1 MITIVDYGMG
11 NLGSICNMFKRIGT
25 AVEVTSNVARI
36 AAARKLLLPGV
47 GAFDAAMS
55 RIKERG
61 LREVLDRKALDE
73 RIPVLGICLGM
84 QLLCNQSEEGKLPGL
99 GWIDADV
106 RRFRVSTETPL
117 KIPHMGWNTVDVQ
130 KPNPLIATDEGEQR
144 YYFVHSYHADCRNHS
159 DVLATA
165 HYGYNFAAA
174 VSRDNIMGVQFH
186 PEKSHRFGLALMR
199 RFVNLPCLST
209 A

>member
-1 MITIVDYGMG
+1 MTIAIPALNCG
-11 NLGSICNMFKRIGT
+11 NFSSVINI
-25 AVEVTSNVARI
+25 VEKAGGQARVI
-36 AAARKLLLPGV
+36 HNPAELVSFQKLLIAGV
-47 GAFDAAMS
+47 GAFDAGMS
-55 RIKERG
+55 SIIEGKWK
-61 LREVLDRKALDE
+61 EVLDEAVLRN
-73 RIPVLGICLGM
+73 RTPVLGICLGM

-159 DVLATA
+159 DVLANA
-165 HYGYNFAAA
+165 HYGYNVAAA

-199 RFVNLPCLST
+199 RFVNLPC
-209 A
+209 